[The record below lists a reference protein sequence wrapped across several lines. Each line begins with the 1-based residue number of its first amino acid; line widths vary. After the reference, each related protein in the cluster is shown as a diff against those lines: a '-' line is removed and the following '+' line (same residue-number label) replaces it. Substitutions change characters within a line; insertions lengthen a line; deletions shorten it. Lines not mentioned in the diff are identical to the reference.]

1 MRRVDA
7 EAIVRATSL
16 LREHFGKD
24 VVLKAIEIPG
34 EDYEALLEQHRA
46 MCRQSIIGDTSDPT
60 LPVVFELDGVRLE
73 KRKPRVSQ
81 AMREAGRKL
90 MQSHEGMKYD
100 ELVAR
105 LYQEMREVEDREK
118 RT

>member
-1 MRRVDA
+1 M
-7 EAIVRATSL
+7 IRADQVVKVVEII
-16 LREHFGKD
+16 RANFGKE
-24 VVLKAIEIPG
+24 VALKAIEVPG
-34 EDYEALLEQHRA
+34 EDYEAMLEQHRA
-46 MCRQSIIGDTSDPT
+46 MCRHSILGGQQDPT
-60 LPVVFELDGVRLE
+60 LPVVFEIGGVRIE
-73 KRKPRVSQ
+73 KRRPHVSQ

-90 MQSHEGMKYD
+90 MQSHEGMKYE

>member
-1 MRRVDA
+1 MISADQ
-7 EAIVRATSL
+7 IVRATVL
-16 LREHFGKD
+16 LEDHFGKD

-34 EDYEALLEQHRA
+34 EDYEALLKQHRD
-46 MCRQSIIGDTSDPT
+46 MCRFSFLGSQQSPT
-60 LPVVFELDGVRLE
+60 LPVVFELGGVRLE
-73 KRKPRVSQ
+73 KRRPHVSQ
-81 AMREAGRKL
+81 AMREAGKKL

-105 LYQEMREVEDREK
+105 LYQEMREIEDREK